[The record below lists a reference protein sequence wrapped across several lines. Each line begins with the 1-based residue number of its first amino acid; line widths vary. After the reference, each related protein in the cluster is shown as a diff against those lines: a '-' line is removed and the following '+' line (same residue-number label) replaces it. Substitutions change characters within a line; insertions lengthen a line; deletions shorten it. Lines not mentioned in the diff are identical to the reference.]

1 MKYASKIQSGLLA
14 IGLTLSLS
22 GTNTDELK
30 LPNLGEVSGTVF
42 SAEKEHRLGRSWL
55 RMFRSQVPTSDD
67 PLIAE
72 YVENLVYRLATFSD
86 LQDRRLELV
95 VVDNRQ
101 INAFAVPGGVVGV
114 HTGLLLY
121 AETEDEA
128 ATVLAHE
135 LAHLSQRHFSR
146 GIEASQRNTPLNLAG
161 LLAGLVL
168 IATTGSDAGL
178 AAITATQ
185 AAALESQLRFSR
197 GHEQEADRIGMRTL
211 VDAGMDPHAAPAMFE
226 RMLKAM
232 RYYGR
237 NVPEFLL
244 THPITESRIADT
256 RNRARNYPKVLRST
270 NLDYQLMRARA
281 RFATADSSQQAAQE
295 FRTSL
300 NGKSLSPEAD
310 RYGLALALNASGQ
323 YELAAA
329 ELAPLLA
336 RDPARLAYVVAQAD
350 IDIESGKAGKAAQTL
365 SEQLLLTPGNYPL
378 SMTYARAL
386 LRDNRAHV
394 AEEVLLQLSRSR
406 PNDPAVWYLLAET
419 QGLSGN
425 ILGLHKSRAE
435 FFILRGNLDEASR
448 QLSYALRKT
457 ERSYQETETIRERQR
472 DIETM
477 RNDMDL

>member
-1 MKYASKIQSGLLA
+1 MTRIRRCLLA
-14 IGLTLSLS
+14 ATLLLTLS

-42 SAEKEHRLGRSWL
+42 SAEKEYRLGRAWL
-55 RMFRSQVPTSDD
+55 RMFRSQAPTSDD

-72 YVENLVYRLATFSD
+72 YIENLVYRLATFSD
-86 LQDRRLELV
+86 LEDRRLELV
-95 VVDNRQ
+95 VVDNPH

-114 HTGLLLY
+114 HTGLLLA

-185 AAALESQLRFSR
+185 AAALQSQLRFSR
-197 GHEQEADRIGMRTL
+197 GHEHEADRIGMRTL

-226 RMLKAM
+226 RMLKAA

-237 NVPEFLL
+237 NVPEFLR

-256 RNRARNYPKVLRST
+256 RNRARNYPKVVRNTS
-270 NLDYQLMRARA
+270 LDYQLMRARV
-281 RFATADSSQQAAQE
+281 RFTAADNAQSAIQE

-300 NGKSLSPEAD
+300 RGNSRSPDAD
-310 RYGLALALNASGQ
+310 RYGLVLALNASGQ
-323 YELAAA
+323 YREAYA
-329 ELAPLLA
+329 ELAPLLE
-336 RDPARLAYVVAQAD
+336 RDPGRIAYVVARAE
-350 IDIESGKAGKAAQTL
+350 IDIESGKATQAVTAL
-365 SEQLLLTPGNYPL
+365 HNMLLLTPGNYPL
-378 SMTYARAL
+378 SMTYTRAL
-386 LRDNRAHV
+386 LRDNQAHI
-394 AEEVLLQLSRSR
+394 AEEVLLNLSRSR
-406 PNDPAVWYLLAET
+406 PADPTVWFHLAET

-448 QLSYALRKT
+448 QLNYALRKT
-457 ERSYQETETIRERQR
+457 ERSYQETATIRERLR
-472 DIETM
+472 DIEFM
-477 RNDMDL
+477 KNDSDL